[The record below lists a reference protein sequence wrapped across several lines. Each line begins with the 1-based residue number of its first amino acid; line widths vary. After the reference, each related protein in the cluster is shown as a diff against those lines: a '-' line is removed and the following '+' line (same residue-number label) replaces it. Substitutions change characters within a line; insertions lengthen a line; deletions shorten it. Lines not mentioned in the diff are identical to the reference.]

1 LKKLRKRGGVNMT
14 NCPICNTKLKEDRRE
29 LLKGVFAKV
38 EVCPKCEEEWVSG
51 GEHDRMMNLFK
62 RRAFL
67 TGGSL
72 AVRLPQEIAQA
83 LNIKD
88 GSELSFKVAKNKV
101 IIEPS

>member
-1 LKKLRKRGGVNMT
+1 MT
-14 NCPICNTKLKEDRRE
+14 NCPICNTRLKEDRRE
-29 LLKGVFAKV
+29 ILKGVFAKV

-51 GEHDRMMNLFK
+51 EEHDRMMNLFK

-72 AVRLPQEIAQA
+72 AVRLPREIAQA
-83 LNIKD
+83 LKIKD

>member
-1 LKKLRKRGGVNMT
+1 MT
-14 NCPICNTKLKEDRRE
+14 NCPFCSTKLKEE
-29 LLKGVFAKV
+29 KKEILKGVFAKV
-38 EVCPKCEEEWVSG
+38 EVCPKCEDEWVSG
-51 GEHDRMMNLFK
+51 EEHDRVLSLFK

-83 LNIKD
+83 LRIKE
-88 GSELSFKVAKNKV
+88 GSELSFKIAKNKV